1 MGSRKGRNKENIE
14 SIMKRETRGLMM
26 IVNGIERSV
35 YEENT
40 RTEYNAVKESAERD
54 VMALFSNLPSTPL
67 THGEKYIIPASA
79 R

>member
-1 MGSRKGRNKENIE
+1 MGSRNGRNKENIE
-14 SIMKRETRGLMM
+14 SVMKRETRGLIIM
-26 IVNGIERSV
+26 VNGIESSV

-40 RTEYNAVKESAERD
+40 STEYNAVNESAERD

-67 THGEKYIIPASA
+67 THGEKYIIPASE

>member
-1 MGSRKGRNKENIE
+1 M
-14 SIMKRETRGLMM
+14 
-26 IVNGIERSV
+26 VNGIERSV

-40 RTEYNAVKESAERD
+40 STEYNAVKESAERD